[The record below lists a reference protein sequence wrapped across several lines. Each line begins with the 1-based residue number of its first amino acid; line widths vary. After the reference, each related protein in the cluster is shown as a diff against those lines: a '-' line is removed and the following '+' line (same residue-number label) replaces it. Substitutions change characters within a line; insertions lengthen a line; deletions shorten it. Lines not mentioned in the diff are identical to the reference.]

1 MAGQK
6 PIQTQRFTTRR
17 ITGFAGLG
25 VVALFGVGNA
35 LWGFEQPD
43 AGAPVRE
50 VVAFYTDTST
60 EIVIGGSLSLFAIA
74 LFVLFA
80 SGVRAI
86 LREHE
91 DDDLLATAAFGG
103 ALLAMAAGL
112 GAETINM
119 VGALRAEDGQLTP
132 ELGRAL
138 FEVSYVLGYNGAGV
152 GIGIFALAIAVGAL
166 RSRALLPRWLALFLF
181 VLGMAFITPLSR
193 FLLGPS
199 ILLLAV
205 VSANLVRHTEIGAV
219 SSKTSDG

>member
-1 MAGQK
+1 MLS
-6 PIQTQRFTTRR
+6 QRPSTRR
-17 ITGFAGLG
+17 ITGLAGLG

-35 LWGFEQPD
+35 LWAFEQPD

-50 VVAFYTDTST
+50 ILAFYTDTST

-91 DDDLLATAAFGG
+91 NEDLLATAAFGG

-119 VGALRAEDGQLTP
+119 VGAMRADGGQLTP

-138 FEVSYVLGYNGAGV
+138 FEVSFVLGYNGAGV
-152 GIGIFALAIAVGAL
+152 GIGIFVLAIAVIAL
-166 RSRALLPRWLALFLF
+166 RSRALMPRWPALLLL
-181 VLGMAFITPLSR
+181 VLGVAFITPLSR

-199 ILLLAV
+199 LLLLAV
-205 VSANLVRHTEIGAV
+205 ASASLLMRPSAPDAPGDA
-219 SSKTSDG
+219 